1 MSFESKPAEARLSAF
16 REASLR
22 RADDFGEGSID
33 GWPRLEGALGILFAS
48 RSGSTALSRHIGSTY
63 EVGKVRE
70 AFNTPAIR
78 SRMRRHSLEPLP
90 ALSRFIEENAPS
102 GWFVFKAGIPGIVN
116 AEQLRF
122 IAAHHSRF
130 FGALLLRRDLI
141 AQAISIDTA
150 RRTGQYHS
158 TQKAEV
164 ELTPGDFQPDDI
176 WRRMQT
182 IDRIVRSLD
191 VYLSLLERPRCTFVY
206 EDFKYGDY
214 SVVDSALNG
223 LHIPVRELHQPDD
236 QVRPVTRSYTA
247 DWKQKMQA
255 YLSPAQ
261 REMLASYEQFVDDT
275 RTRWP
280 RFV

>member
-1 MSFESKPAEARLSAF
+1 MSPESEHAEARLSAF
-16 REASLR
+16 RESSLR
-22 RADDFGEGSID
+22 RADDLGEGAID
-33 GWPRLEGALGILFAS
+33 GWPRLAGVVGILFAS

-78 SRMRRHSLEPLP
+78 SRMKRHSLEPFP

-102 GWFVFKAGIPGIVN
+102 GWFVFKAGAPGIIN
-116 AEQLRF
+116 AERLRF
-122 IAAHHSRF
+122 ITAHHSRF

-158 TQKAEV
+158 TQEAEV
-164 ELTPGDFQPDDI
+164 ELTADDFQPDGI

-191 VYLSLLERPRCTFVY
+191 AYLSLLDRPRCTLVY
-206 EDFKYGDY
+206 EDFKGGDY
-214 SVVDSALNG
+214 SVVSAALSGLN
-223 LHIPVRELHQPDD
+223 IPVHASHQPDE

-255 YLSPAQ
+255 ALSPSQ
-261 REMLASYEQFVDDT
+261 SEMLASYERFVDDT
-275 RTRWP
+275 RQRWP
-280 RFV
+280 RFM